1 MARIERVGV
10 FNEVPRNVIFGV
22 IEVISNGLLS
32 DANSKLKNTLGF
44 RTDLNISE
52 NAVETVVKFF
62 PYRYHFRWEITENEK
77 GRFVRLVGRTP
88 GRFWEPLLDMNF
100 KLESIIDTQWAALTN
115 FSIGYMTAQRG
126 SSGKKEVKKVG
137 KRKVTGSKLRRMP

>member
-10 FNEVPRNVIFGV
+10 FNEVPKNVLFGV
-22 IEVISNGLLS
+22 IEVISNGLLD
-32 DANSKLKNTLGF
+32 DAKSKLKNTLGF
-44 RTDLNISE
+44 KTDFNISE
-52 NAVETVVKFF
+52 NAIETIVKFF

-77 GRFVRLVGRTP
+77 GRFIRLVGRTP

-126 SSGKKEVKKVG
+126 FKSRKEVKKIG
-137 KRKVTGSKLRRMP
+137 KGKGTGSKLRRVP